1 MLSDCL
7 VTRRTIMIGAR
18 QTALMDAFTSFRT
31 IIAVIKLVF
40 PLFFA
45 ARTNDYGA
53 MPDVDYM
60 TVDHN

>member
-1 MLSDCL
+1 
-7 VTRRTIMIGAR
+7 MIGAR